1 MVTPTARSH
10 CHNQFKLVLIE
21 FYVNM
26 KSVKPVKSRPIP
38 TIAAAAGDQDVRRR
52 GLSRAWAEGVQ
63 TVERVLAAVPWRG
76 ERVAALRVPA
86 VDVATVPDA
95 AFWALCLLRLLNIY
109 KHMHRLYEMHT
120 SVSNGCINTIQ
131 IHANPLL
138 TTSSSPLSFFSLHL
152 FSCSIPSLLLALHLS
167 DPSLCM
173 STVETCLC
181 S

>member
-109 KHMHRLYEMHT
+109 EHMHRLY
-120 SVSNGCINTIQ
+120 TIQ
-131 IHANPLL
+131 IHANPLQ
-138 TTSSSPLSFFSLHL
+138 TTSSSPLSFSSLHL
-152 FSCSIPSLLLALHLS
+152 FSRSIPSLLLALHLS